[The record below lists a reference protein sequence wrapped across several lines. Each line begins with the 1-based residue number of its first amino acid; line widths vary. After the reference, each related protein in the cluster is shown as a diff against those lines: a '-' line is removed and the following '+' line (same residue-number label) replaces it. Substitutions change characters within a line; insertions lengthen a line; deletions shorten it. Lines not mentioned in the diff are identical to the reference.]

1 MKKEGLY
8 MKLTDKA
15 WYKWAVA
22 VACFLMIFLG
32 LGFCSSNKSLYLGA
46 ITKALNYDRSLFAL
60 QDTLRF
66 TITAIANMFFG
77 VLVVKLGPKLMT
89 TIGFLGYI
97 GYLTISIFAE
107 ELIWFYVAGCCLGL
121 GTAFCATTM
130 VSYLINMWFPEKRG
144 TISGAVLCANGL
156 GGALAAQII
165 NPLIDS
171 GDFGYRKAYGVALII
186 ALIAGIVVV
195 SLVAKPKGV
204 EGKVAKKKAKGK
216 QWVGIPMGEVLRK
229 PYFYGAIACVFL
241 TGMCLQGI
249 HGIAGTHMKND
260 MGINSD
266 YVATVLS
273 VSSLV
278 LTGSKFLA
286 GLSYDKL
293 GLGKTLLVC
302 QLCGMGSFICL
313 ALCGESN
320 VGYALAM
327 GYGVLSPLSL
337 PLETVLVSLLAADL
351 FGERDFSKLLGIF
364 VGFNYAGYGVGGF
377 VYNLFYDLTGSYV
390 NILLAT
396 AAVMAGIAISFVF
409 IIRAAYKVRRRVV
422 SAQVTE

>member
-1 MKKEGLY
+1 
-8 MKLTDKA
+8 MKLTERS

-22 VACFLMIFLG
+22 AGCFLMIFLG

-46 ITKALNYDRSLFAL
+46 ITKALDIPRSMFAL

-89 TIGFLGYI
+89 AIGFCGYI
-97 GYLTISIFAE
+97 GYLAISIFADK
-107 ELIWFYVAGCCLGL
+107 LVWFYVAGCCLGL

-130 VSYLINMWFPEKRG
+130 VSYLISLWFPEKRG
-144 TISGAVLCANGL
+144 TVSGAVLCANGL
-156 GGALAAQII
+156 GGAMAAQIV

-171 GDFGYRKAYGVALII
+171 GLFGYRKAYTVALII
-186 ALIAGIVVV
+186 ALCAAVVV
-195 SLVAKPKGV
+195 ITLVNKPKGA
-204 EGKVAKKKAKGK
+204 EGKVAKKKAKGR
-216 QWVGIPMGEVLRK
+216 QWTGISFQEAVRK
-229 PYFYGAIACVFL
+229 PYFYAAVTCVFL

-249 HGIAGTHMKND
+249 HGIAATHMKND

-266 YVATVLS
+266 FVATVLS
-273 VSSLV
+273 ISSLV
-278 LTGSKFLA
+278 LTCSKFVA
-286 GLSYDKL
+286 GISYDKL
-293 GLGKTLLVC
+293 GLRKTLLIC

-320 VGYALAM
+320 VGRALAM

-337 PLETVLVSLLAADL
+337 PLETVLVSLMAADL
-351 FGERDFSKLLGIF
+351 FGEKAFSKLLGIF

-390 NILLAT
+390 TILLAT
-396 AAVMAGIAISFVF
+396 AAVMAGVAIAFQF
-409 IIRAAYKVRRRVV
+409 IINAANKVHDRVV
-422 SAQVTE
+422 AQKISE

>member
-1 MKKEGLY
+1 
-8 MKLTDKA
+8 MKLTEKA

-22 VACFLMIFLG
+22 AACFLMIFLG

-46 ITKALNYDRSLFAL
+46 ITKALDIPRSMFAL

-89 TIGFLGYI
+89 IIGFCGYI
-97 GYLTISIFAE
+97 GYLAISIFAE
-107 ELIWFYVAGCCLGL
+107 KLIWFYVAGCCLGL

-171 GDFGYRKAYGVALII
+171 GAFGYRKAYSVALII
-186 ALIAGIVVV
+186 ALAAGIVVV
-195 SLVAKPKGV
+195 TLVNKPKGA

-216 QWVGIPMGEVLRK
+216 QWAGIPFQAAIRK
-229 PYFYGAIACVFL
+229 PYFYLAVLCVFL

-249 HGIAGTHMKND
+249 HGIAATHMKND

-266 YVATVLS
+266 FVATVLS
-273 VSSLV
+273 LSSLV
-278 LTGSKFLA
+278 LTVSKFLA
-286 GLSYDKL
+286 GISYDKL
-293 GLGKTLLVC
+293 GLRWTLLVC

-313 ALCGESN
+313 ALCGETN
-320 VGYALAM
+320 VGRALAM
-327 GYGVLSPLSL
+327 GYGILSPLSL
-337 PLETVLVSLLAADL
+337 PLETVLVSLMAADL
-351 FGERDFSKLLGIF
+351 FGEKDFSKLLGIF

-390 NILLAT
+390 TILLAT
-396 AAVMAGIAISFVF
+396 AVAMALIAISFQF
-409 IIRAAYKVRRRVV
+409 ILTAANKVRTQVV
-422 SAQVTE
+422 AQTNE